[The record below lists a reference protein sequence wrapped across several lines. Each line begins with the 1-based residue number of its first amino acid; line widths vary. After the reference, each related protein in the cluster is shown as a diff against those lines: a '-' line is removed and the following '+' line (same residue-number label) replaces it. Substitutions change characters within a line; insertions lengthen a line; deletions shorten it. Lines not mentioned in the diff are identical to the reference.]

1 MIALMTKGS
10 KGMKRKF
17 IKMIGLTIMYMPQAF
32 SENKILKDEESYIKL
47 SKNEIIEKIKRGKAT
62 VEEYKEVGINK
73 ITEEYL
79 SDINNLLKEINLT
92 SLSEIKKQCK
102 SIITSLV
109 RINEGNGTIFN
120 YKMIGIEITASN
132 LEIINNSIFLERKG
146 SYVNF
151 DTKLIKEI
159 VLKANRRIYCSI
171 AAINEGNG
179 TKYDYLNLE
188 ISNANCENLYDFN
201 MFLKNKNIQTP
212 NKMKNEINRLM
223 KALEKIFD
231 GNGTLSNYKTIGINI
246 SRSKIKAVNSAINAV
261 YERNKQ
267 YLNIEEI
274 AEIVETISIV
284 YFGDNEKNKKD
295 IPSHSKHEVRCL
307 A

>member
-1 MIALMTKGS
+1 
-10 KGMKRKF
+10 MKRKF

-109 RINEGNGTIFN
+109 RINVGNGTIFN

>member
-1 MIALMTKGS
+1 
-10 KGMKRKF
+10 MKRKF
-17 IKMIGLTIMYMPQAF
+17 IEMIGLTIMYMPQAF
-32 SENKILKDEESYIKL
+32 SENKILKDEKSYAKL

-62 VEEYKEVGINK
+62 VEEYKETGINK

-120 YKMIGIEITASN
+120 YKVIGIEITASN
-132 LEIINNSIFLERKG
+132 LEIINNSIFLERQG
-146 SYVNF
+146 SHVNF
-151 DTKLIKEI
+151 DAKLIKEI
-159 VLKANRRIYCSI
+159 VLKINRRMYCSI

-179 TKYDYLNLE
+179 TKYDYLNLG
-188 ISNANCENLYDFN
+188 IANANCENVYDFN
-201 MFLKNKNIQTP
+201 MFLKNKNIHVP
-212 NKMKNEINRLM
+212 NKIKNEINRLM
-223 KALEKIFD
+223 KTLEKIFD
-231 GNGTLSNYKTIGINI
+231 GNGTFSNYKAIGINI
-246 SRSKIKAVNSAINAV
+246 SKSKIKVVNSAINAI

-274 AEIVETISIV
+274 SEIVETICMLE
-284 YFGDNEKNKKD
+284 FQKNEKYISSSYNY
-295 IPSHSKHEVRCL
+295 EELCL
-307 A
+307 V

>member
-1 MIALMTKGS
+1 
-10 KGMKRKF
+10 MKRKF

-109 RINEGNGTIFN
+109 RINEGNGTIF
-120 YKMIGIEITASN
+120 IGIEITASN

-295 IPSHSKHEVRCL
+295 ITSHSKHEVRCL

>member
-1 MIALMTKGS
+1 
-10 KGMKRKF
+10 MKRKL

-32 SENKILKDEESYIKL
+32 SENKTLKNEDSYIKL

-62 VEEYKEVGINK
+62 AEEYKKIGINK
-73 ITEEYL
+73 VTEEYL
-79 SDINNLLKEINLT
+79 SDINTLIKEMNLT

-102 SIITSLV
+102 FIITSLI
-109 RINEGNGTIFN
+109 RINEGKGTLFN
-120 YKMIGIEITASN
+120 YKEIGIEITAFN
-132 LEIINNSIFLERKG
+132 LEIINNSIFLERQ
-146 SYVNF
+146 SRDEYF

-159 VLKANRRIYCSI
+159 VLKTNRRIYCSI

-179 TKYDYLNLE
+179 TKYDYLNLG
-188 ISNANCENLYDFN
+188 ISNVNCENLYDFN

-212 NKMKNEINRLM
+212 NKIKNEINRLM
-223 KALEKIFD
+223 KSLEKIFD
-231 GNGTLSNYKTIGINI
+231 GNGTLSNYKAVGINI
-246 SRSKIKAVNSAINAV
+246 SKSKIKAVNSTINAV

-274 AEIVETISIV
+274 AEIAETISIV
-284 YFGDNEKNKKD
+284 YFGANRKNKKD
-295 IPSHSKHEVRCL
+295 ITAHSKHDVPCL

>member
-1 MIALMTKGS
+1 
-10 KGMKRKF
+10 MKRKF
-17 IKMIGLTIMYMPQAF
+17 IKMIGLIIMYMPQAF

>member
-1 MIALMTKGS
+1 
-10 KGMKRKF
+10 MKRKF

-47 SKNEIIEKIKRGKAT
+47 SKNEIIGKIKRGKAT

-295 IPSHSKHEVRCL
+295 ITSHSKHEVPCL